1 MMRLNVLMDHA
12 QLRAGTPMD
21 FNVLARMEFPT
32 APGSTSRPPI
42 HLALVIDRSSSM
54 EGEKLALT
62 KKAAIYFMNWLT
74 RRDYLTV
81 VTYNESV
88 DLLVPHTPLTEK
100 RATAGRI
107 ESIEADGTTNLSGG
121 WLRALS
127 DLEAHRTPGHLY
139 RVLLMTDGLTNAG
152 LTDPAR
158 LRDIAAAYRKKDIAT
173 TTLGFGLDFDEKL
186 LKALA
191 DAGGGR
197 YHYVKEPEELASA
210 FQEEFGELAAIVA
223 QNLELRV
230 AGEDTV
236 KLTEVLSDVPV
247 EHSERS
253 LLARLG
259 DVRAGDVRQVLFRVR
274 AHPPA
279 AAVGAN
285 VLLAQITARCDALL
299 GTIGLETQNTAVRLP
314 VVDPAQYSSE
324 LMDGEVRREVWLAE
338 VARMKLLVALQLEQG
353 DPESAARDLRERVQ
367 IGRRLPGIAN
377 APFILEECERLER
390 WIDRIE
396 SESEHDALRK
406 ELVLSST
413 RQTTLRGAYRQTA
426 GIRRLRA
433 VLSPKRKEEVH
444 DLVEGLDKELRSR
457 QYEDERV
464 ERCKLVLREL
474 LDNALEHGC
483 GDRLN
488 AVAKAECHISDNYTR
503 ILVSDDGPGF
513 DYEMKLKEEHGAALS
528 SSRRGRGLLL
538 INRLS
543 NRVEYQFQGG
553 TQAEAV
559 IERHGLEVRTQRVRP
574 GVFELQTEMQ
584 KDRGIVVLKLAGKL
598 DSGSLAEIEEVLA
611 DLYQKGFFKLV
622 VDLSKVPYISSSG
635 AGVFISALS
644 QVRDNGGNLVLVA
657 PAVNV
662 REVFELLGLTQVFQI
677 CQTQEEATEFF

>member
-1 MMRLNVLMDHA
+1 MMRLNVLTDYP
-12 QLRAGTPMD
+12 QLCAGSPTD
-21 FNVLARMEFPT
+21 VNVLARMEFPS

-54 EGEKLALT
+54 EGEQLTLT
-62 KKAAIYFMNWLT
+62 KKAAVYFMNWLT
-74 RRDYLTV
+74 RRDYLSV

-107 ESIEADGTTNLSGG
+107 ESIQADGTTNLSGG

-127 DLEAHRTPGHLY
+127 DLEAQVKPGHLY
-139 RVLLMTDGLTNAG
+139 RVLLMTDGLANAG
-152 LTDPAR
+152 LTDPDR

-197 YHYVKEPEELASA
+197 YHYVKEPEQLASA

-223 QNLELRV
+223 QNLELRAV
-230 AGEDTV
+230 
-236 KLTEVLSDVPV
+236 TEAPTNVVQVLSDLPV
-247 EHSERS
+247 EHSEHS

-259 DVRAGDVRQVLFRVR
+259 DVRAGDVRQLLFRMRVT
-274 AHPPA
+274 APEA
-279 AAVGAN
+279 ALGAN
-285 VLLAQITARCDALL
+285 VLLSQLTARCDALL
-299 GTIGLETQNTAVRLP
+299 GKIGLETQSAAVRLP
-314 VVDPAQYSSE
+314 VVDPQEHTSA
-324 LMDGEVRREVWLAE
+324 MVDGTVRREVWLAE
-338 VARMKLLVALQLEQG
+338 VARQKLAVAQYLEEG
-353 DPESAARDLRERVQ
+353 DVATASRELRERVQ
-367 IGRRLPGIAN
+367 SGRELPGVAK
-377 APFILEECERLER
+377 APYILEECERLER

-396 SESEHDALRK
+396 QDTEHDALRK
-406 ELVLSST
+406 ELVLSSA
-413 RQTTLRGAYRQTA
+413 RQTKQRGAYRQTA
-426 GIRRLRA
+426 GMRRMRA
-433 VLSPKRKEEVH
+433 VLSPKRKEEVL

-457 QYEDERV
+457 SYDDERV

-474 LDNALEHGC
+474 VDNALEHGC
-483 GDRLN
+483 VDRPD
-488 AVAKAECHISDNYTR
+488 AVARAECHVTDNYAR

-513 DYEMKLKEEHGAALS
+513 DYEAKLKEEQQTALGP
-528 SSRRGRGLLL
+528 SRRGRGLLL

-543 NRVEYQFQGG
+543 NRVDYQFRSG

-559 IERHGLEVRTQRVRP
+559 VERHGLEVRTQRVRP

-584 KDRGIVVLKLAGKL
+584 KDRGVVVLKLAGKL
-598 DSGSLAEIEEVLA
+598 DAGSLNEIEEVLS
-611 DLYQKGFFKLV
+611 DLYDKGFFKLI

-644 QVRDNGGNLVLVA
+644 QVRENGGNLVLVA

-677 CQTQEEATEFF
+677 CQTSAEATEFF